1 MEEEKLIIDV
11 ETEEE
16 RRMDQFLA
24 DQMEYSRSFIQKLIK
39 NERVTV
45 NGMKITMSLL
55 LISQKEW
62 LYILLRDI

>member
-24 DQMEYSRSFIQKLIK
+24 DQNIEKIRLFHLILCGWIEIEYK
-39 NERVTV
+39 N
-45 NGMKITMSLL
+45 
-55 LISQKEW
+55 
-62 LYILLRDI
+62 

>member
-16 RRMDQFLA
+16 RRIDQFLA

-45 NGMKITMSLL
+45 NGMS
-55 LISQKEW
+55 S
-62 LYILLRDI
+62 RR